1 MKTETMEIIYV
12 DAQGMEE
19 RLRSLSVPEGME
31 VQLHP
36 ISAGE
41 TELAAAFQAAIEQSE
56 AKYKIYISSDI
67 EILQK
72 EILAELIT
80 AFRAHPEVGVLGLSG
95 TKRILTSG
103 ITYNSPQRRG
113 VVLDVKRKALT
124 GAAAAEPCETVQA
137 LDSYFLATQY
147 DVPWR
152 KDILQ
157 GVLFLGASAC
167 CEQRRA
173 GHEAAVLAQ
182 KQPACRMISSQIAVN
197 DEMRAAFL
205 DEYSKD
211 LYPLVSIVIPTYQRP
226 DYFRPALESAQKQ
239 TYRNLD
245 IFVTDNSH
253 NDKTEEVYKKYFA
266 DDPRITYEHHTEFN
280 AKGNWY
286 CAMAYDNP
294 KAEYVNW
301 LMDDDIFAPKKIATM
316 MDFYFTY
323 PDVTIVTS
331 YRSLI
336 DEKGNVL
343 PDKSWSKPIC
353 KGTSRLSGD
362 EVGRLLLQSTIN
374 YLGEPTTALLRK
386 KYMLGGGRLGWTG
399 KEGKYQI
406 SDFPTWFCLM
416 AQGDLIYITEPLS
429 SFRQHD
435 SQQHQNLDTHFG
447 GLICWTMMIQAAIE
461 RNVFLQKDIDK
472 RKAIIQWL
480 KYADENVVAMKDY
493 PKDVW
498 ERTYVQD
505 FLKAYAGM
513 AASLSNGYHVEYN
526 IDTTRP
532 KGIYQ
537 GDAV

>member
-12 DAQGMEE
+12 DAQGMKK

-41 TELAAAFQAAIEQSE
+41 KELAAAFQAAMEQSE

-182 KQPACRMISSQIAVN
+182 KQPACRMISSQFAVN

-211 LYPLVSIVIPTYQRP
+211 LYPLVSVVIPTYQRP
-226 DYFRPALESAQKQ
+226 EYFRQALESAQKQ

-253 NDKTEEVYKKYFA
+253 NDETEEVYKKYFA
-266 DDPRITYEHHTEFN
+266 DDPRITYEHHTEFD
-280 AKGNWY
+280 AMGNWNR
-286 CAMAYDNP
+286 AITYDNP

-301 LMDDDIFAPKKIATM
+301 LMDDDLFAPKKIATM
-316 MDFYFTY
+316 TDFYFTY
-323 PDVTIVTS
+323 PDVTLVTS

-336 DEKGNVL
+336 DEEGNVL
-343 PDKSWSKPIC
+343 PDKSWSKPLC
-353 KGTSRLSGD
+353 KNTARLSGND
-362 EVGRLLLQSTIN
+362 VGRLMLQSIIN
-374 YLGEPTTALLRK
+374 YLGEPTTALICK
-386 KYMLGGGRLGWTG
+386 KYMHKGRLGWTG
-399 KEGKYQI
+399 DEGKYFI
-406 SDFPTWFCLM
+406 SDFTTWLCM
-416 AQGDLIYITEPLS
+416 MSQGDIIYITEPLS
-429 SFRQHD
+429 SFRQHAH
-435 SQQHQNLDTHFG
+435 QQHQDLDMHFS
-447 GLICWTMMIQAAIE
+447 GLICWTMMIRKSIE
-461 RNVFLQKDIDK
+461 ENVFLKTDEDK
-472 RKAIIQWL
+472 RKSIIKWL
-480 KYADENVVAMKDY
+480 GYAGENLVAMKDY
-493 PKDVW
+493 PQDVW
-498 ERTYVQD
+498 KRIYVQD

-513 AASLSNGYHVEYN
+513 AASLSNGYHVKYD

-532 KGIYQ
+532 DGRLE
-537 GDAV
+537 GTNG